1 MNKFYYSILTLLLIS
16 FSGYAQVTT
25 NPEIVVASEPV
36 TITVDVTG
44 TGLQDYTDDV
54 WLWTWIKE
62 GNATGD
68 APTNVNPA
76 TAAQDAAKMT
86 RSNEDPNIYSITLTL
101 SEFYNVD
108 AADMDVVGLLLKG
121 RDWSNGQTPDYSI
134 DISEPG
140 FSVKITQPSTFP
152 LFLNEGDNLNIEATA
167 AEEASLSLLVNG
179 NEVAST
185 IGSILSYTLEAG
197 VPGKYVVTLN
207 GTSGEEEASD
217 SFTFLV
223 REESPTASRPEGVIP
238 GINYHEN
245 DNTKAT
251 LCLQAPDKQ
260 SVYLLGD
267 FNNWEIDPD
276 YQMNKDGEFYWLEIT
291 GLTPNKEYV
300 FQYLVD
306 ESIKIGDPYADKI
319 VDPAN
324 DPYISNDTYPDLITY
339 PDNNV
344 ISGIATVLQTGQ
356 TPYNWEITDFDKP
369 ASEDLVIY
377 ELLIRDFDIR
387 HDYQGVL
394 NHIDYLAGLGINAIE
409 LMPIMEFDGNLSWG
423 YNPAFF
429 LASDK
434 YYGSKNELKRFID
447 ECHKRGIAVILD
459 MVLNHTHEKNPIAQL
474 YWDYDNNRPA
484 ADNPWLNPEAKHP
497 YNVFNDFNHESSYTK
512 AFVDTVNNYW
522 VNEYKFDG
530 YRFDLT
536 KGFTQNFNTDV
547 NAWSRYDQSRIDLLT
562 RMTDKIW
569 ANDPSTYVI
578 FEHLAENSEELVLA
592 NYGIMLWGNM
602 NHNYNQITMGY
613 AEESDLSWAYYGT
626 RNWNDPNLISYMES
640 HDEER
645 MMFKN
650 INYGN
655 AEGDYNTRELKEAV
669 DRTTAAAAFY
679 YLIPGPKMLWQFGE
693 LGYDINIDFNG
704 RTGEK
709 PIPWDNSGA
718 GLDYNLDDDRTDLYD
733 GFAKI
738 ISLKNDYGVFRS
750 DNVTMFGG
758 NTLIKE
764 LLIENDTDTDSPAS
778 VDEMDVYVVGNFGVS
793 ETSIAGHFTHT
804 GAWFDYFSGK
814 QLDVAST
821 EQAVVLKPGD
831 FKIYTDFR
839 ISEEVITSVQDA
851 VSNDAQWGFYPN
863 PVLDRL
869 QLKTDGLNNYSV
881 KILDING
888 REYLSEENLQE
899 NAWLD
904 VHTLKKG
911 IYIIRISNSNH
922 TFAQKFVKN

>member
-1 MNKFYYSILTLLLIS
+1 MIKFQFMFRNIKILIILILLLRVS
-16 FSGYAQVTT
+16 LVSAQDDAVTT

-76 TAAQDAAKMT
+76 TEAQDAAKMT
-86 RSNEDPNIYSITLTL
+86 RSNDDPNIYTITLTL
-101 SEFYNVD
+101 SEFFNVD
-108 AADMDVVGLLLKG
+108 AADMDVIGLLLKG

-134 DISEPG
+134 NISEPG

-179 NEVAST
+179 NEVTST
-185 IGSILSYTLEAG
+185 TGSTLSYTLEAG

-207 GTSGEEEASD
+207 GISGEEEASD

-223 REESPTASRPEGVIP
+223 RGESPTASRPEGVIP

-276 YQMNKDGEFYWLEIT
+276 YQMNKDGEFYWLQIT

-324 DPYISNDTYPDLITY
+324 DPYISNDTYPDLIIY
-339 PDNNV
+339 PDNNI

-429 LASDK
+429 LAPDK

-459 MVLNHTHEKNPIAQL
+459 MVLNHTHEKNPIAQ
-474 YWDYDNNRPA
+474 YIG
-484 ADNPWLNPEAKHP
+484 
-497 YNVFNDFNHESSYTK
+497 TMI
-512 AFVDTVNNYW
+512 T
-522 VNEYKFDG
+522 
-530 YRFDLT
+530 
-536 KGFTQNFNTDV
+536 TDQ
-547 NAWSRYDQSRIDLLT
+547 R
-562 RMTDKIW
+562 
-569 ANDPSTYVI
+569 
-578 FEHLAENSEELVLA
+578 
-592 NYGIMLWGNM
+592 
-602 NHNYNQITMGY
+602 QIIHG
-613 AEESDLSWAYYGT
+613 
-626 RNWNDPNLISYMES
+626 
-640 HDEER
+640 
-645 MMFKN
+645 
-650 INYGN
+650 
-655 AEGDYNTRELKEAV
+655 
-669 DRTTAAAAFY
+669 
-679 YLIPGPKMLWQFGE
+679 
-693 LGYDINIDFNG
+693 
-704 RTGEK
+704 
-709 PIPWDNSGA
+709 
-718 GLDYNLDDDRTDLYD
+718 
-733 GFAKI
+733 
-738 ISLKNDYGVFRS
+738 
-750 DNVTMFGG
+750 
-758 NTLIKE
+758 
-764 LLIENDTDTDSPAS
+764 
-778 VDEMDVYVVGNFGVS
+778 
-793 ETSIAGHFTHT
+793 
-804 GAWFDYFSGK
+804 
-814 QLDVAST
+814 
-821 EQAVVLKPGD
+821 
-831 FKIYTDFR
+831 
-839 ISEEVITSVQDA
+839 
-851 VSNDAQWGFYPN
+851 
-863 PVLDRL
+863 
-869 QLKTDGLNNYSV
+869 
-881 KILDING
+881 
-888 REYLSEENLQE
+888 
-899 NAWLD
+899 
-904 VHTLKKG
+904 
-911 IYIIRISNSNH
+911 
-922 TFAQKFVKN
+922 